1 MGFIRTE
8 SQTGKVME
16 RFLIRGPLSERG
28 EGEEEH
34 EDGRDYP
41 RGRVSNKDE
50 RTAYCVRLNSNPSY
64 SVVRLA
70 EDLTPVTAK
79 VALALHRRHVGDPR
93 AALPGEHA
101 PRPPPR
107 CGRPY

>member
-1 MGFIRTE
+1 MGYMSTE
-8 SQTGKVME
+8 PQTGRVME
-16 RFLIRGPLSERG
+16 RFLVRGPLSERG

-41 RGRVSNKDE
+41 RGRVSKKQE
-50 RTAYCVRLNSNPSY
+50 RTAYCVRFNSSPRY
-64 SVVRLA
+64 YVTRLA
-70 EDLTPVTAK
+70 EDLTPITAK
-79 VALALHRRHVGDPR
+79 QARDLNREYTGEPK
-93 AALPGEHA
+93 LPGSGA

>member
-1 MGFIRTE
+1 MGYMSTE
-8 SQTGKVME
+8 LQTGKVME

-41 RGRVSNKDE
+41 RGRVSNKHE
-50 RTAYCVRLNSNPSY
+50 RTAYCVRFNSRPSHY
-64 SVVRLA
+64 VTRLA
-70 EDLTPVTAK
+70 EDLTPISAK
-79 VALALHRRHVGDPR
+79 QARDMNR
-93 AALPGEHA
+93 ANTGESKLPGSDA
-101 PRPPPR
+101 PHPPPR